1 MSVKRKTK
9 KSQKYTL
16 NEFKTWLDG
25 YCSAHPD
32 NWSPTADQW
41 KLISEKLFS
50 IVEDEI
56 PINTYAAPPVQQYAP
71 PVQFGPDVLHSMQP
85 TQANINL
92 NFDPQKHA
100 GKEFFKNEHDTKS
113 EFI

>member
-1 MSVKRKTK
+1 MSVKKKTK
-9 KSQKYTL
+9 KNQKYTL

-32 NWSPTADQW
+32 TWSPTSDQW

-50 IVEDEI
+50 IVEDV
-56 PINTYAAPPVQQYAP
+56 NTTVYGDLSFHQAYVPPPA
-71 PVQFGPDVLHSMQP
+71 QFSPEVLQSMP
-85 TQANINL
+85 TSNVNL
-92 NFDPQKHA
+92 SFDPQKHA
-100 GKEFFKNEHDTKS
+100 GKEFFKSEHDTKS